1 MRAADVTRTA
11 LGNTLRSKLRTF
23 LTVIAIVIGAFTL
36 AVTTGLAAGV
46 NQTIE
51 DMVEG
56 YGEQDQI
63 YVMQG
68 SAMGQGEETGPGPQ
82 PYDPET
88 SRQQSE
94 FGQEMLSEEDI
105 ETIEGIEGITTVDP
119 IVFVSPD
126 YLEAPDGDQYLL
138 SEIGLPA
145 DAPGMDLVAGEIPS
159 REAKEITVPES
170 WLAAFD
176 DSTDDYE
183 QADPQTAIGETVE
196 IGVTDRAHER
206 HSVEAEVVGVSVP
219 NLAGIGGSPMPSHA
233 LNEELYDHQRSGLDV
248 EQPEAFVQAAVDVE
262 DMAAYE
268 ESIKEA
274 LQEEGMVGLTV
285 EDFMGII
292 QTVIDAIAWV
302 LYGFAIIAL
311 IAASFGIV
319 NTLLMSVQERTR
331 EIGLMKALGMSGG
344 KIFGLFS
351 MEAVMI
357 GLLGS
362 LIGVGGGVVA
372 GVVANALLT
381 GSGGPLGDVGGLVLY
396 AVSPVAILSITVL
409 VVGIAFL
416 AGTLPAARAAKKDP
430 IEALRYE

>member
-1 MRAADVTRTA
+1 MRTLDVTRTA
-11 LGNTLRSKLRTF
+11 LGNTMRSKLRTF

-51 DMVEG
+51 DMVDG

-63 YVMQG
+63 YVMQA
-68 SAMGQGEETGPGPQ
+68 SAMGQGEDTGPGPQ
-82 PYDPET
+82 EYDPDT
-88 SRQQSE
+88 AGQQSE
-94 FGQEMLSEEDI
+94 FGQAMLTEEDI
-105 ETIEGIEGITTVDP
+105 ETIEGIDGITNVDP
-119 IVFVSPD
+119 IFFVSPD
-126 YLEAPDGDQYLL
+126 YLEAPDGGQYLL
-138 SEIGLPA
+138 SELGLPA
-145 DAPGMDLVAGEIPS
+145 DAAGMELVAGEAPGRDS
-159 REAKEITVPES
+159 MEITVPET
-170 WLAAFD
+170 WLAIFD
-176 DSTDDYE
+176 DAADDYE
-183 QADPQTAIGETVE
+183 DVDPESVLGETVE
-196 IGVTDRAHER
+196 LGISDMVRESHT
-206 HSVEAEVVGVSVP
+206 VEAEVVGVSVQ

-233 LNEELYDHQRSGLDV
+233 LNDELYEIQSSGLDV
-248 EQPEAFVQAAVDVE
+248 EQDDAFVQAAADVE
-262 DMAAYE
+262 DMEAYE
-268 ESIKEA
+268 DSIKEA
-274 LQEEGMVGLTV
+274 LQEEGLVGLTV

-302 LYGFAIIAL
+302 LYGFAVIAL

-344 KIFGLFS
+344 RIFGLFS

-362 LIGVGGGVVA
+362 LIGVGGGVLT

-381 GSGGPLGDVGGLVLY
+381 GSGGPLGDVGGLILY
-396 AVSPVAILSITVL
+396 AVSPVAILSITAL